1 MQLFYQPNI
10 LPQDHEVIFS
20 REESKH
26 IVRVLRKKEGD
37 LLFLTNGKGYLF
49 KTEITVASQN
59 ACIVGIISSEETEIP
74 TYHLHLAVAPIK
86 MNDRYETFL
95 EKATEIGVHEITPIV
110 CDNSERKTIKP
121 ARFERVL
128 QSAMKQS
135 LQTRIPVLNVPVP
148 FSEFVQKEISGQ
160 KFIAHCEDESEKKP
174 LLAQLKNKQEIK
186 KTTLLIGPEGDFSPS
201 EIKIAKKHN
210 WKPVSLGNSRLR
222 TETAAIVACHTVA
235 LMHGM

>member
-10 LPQDHEVIFS
+10 LPQDIEVVFS

-37 LLFLTNGKGYLF
+37 LLFLTNGKGHLF

-59 ACIVGIISSEETEIP
+59 ACISRIISSEETEIP
-74 TYHLHLAVAPIK
+74 NYHLHLAIAPTK

-95 EKATEIGVHEITPIV
+95 EKATEIGVHEITPLI
-110 CDNSERKTIKP
+110 CDNSERKIIKLN
-121 ARFERVL
+121 RFERVL

-135 LQTRIPVLNVPVP
+135 LQTRLPVLNKPVP
-148 FSEFVQKEISGQ
+148 FSEFVQKEIPGQ

-174 LLAQLKNKQEIK
+174 LLAQLRNKPEIT
-186 KTTLLIGPEGDFSPS
+186 KTTILIGPEGDFSPS
-201 EIKIAKKHN
+201 EIKTVLKYD
-210 WKPVSLGNSRLR
+210 WKAISLGSNRLR

-235 LMHGM
+235 LVQGV

>member
-74 TYHLHLAVAPIK
+74 TYHLHLAVAPTK

-174 LLAQLKNKQEIK
+174 LLAQLKNKPEIK
-186 KTTLLIGPEGDFSPS
+186 KTTILIGPEGDFSPS